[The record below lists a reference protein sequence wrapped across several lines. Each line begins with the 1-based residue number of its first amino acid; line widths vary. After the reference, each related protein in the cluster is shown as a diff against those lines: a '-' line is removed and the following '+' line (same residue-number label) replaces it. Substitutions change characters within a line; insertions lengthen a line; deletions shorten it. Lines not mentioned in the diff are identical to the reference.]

1 MSWEWI
7 YLILAII
14 FEIIW
19 GFTLKSTEGF
29 TKFIPSVVTITACGV
44 QLYFVSLC
52 VKLLPI
58 AIVYPIFTGLGG
70 VGVAVFSFVFY
81 KEKLSL
87 IQILC
92 ILIVLVGSVGL
103 KLTEVQ

>member
-29 TKFIPSVVTITACGV
+29 TKFIPSVITITACGAG
-44 QLYFVSLC
+44 LYFISLS
-52 VKLLPI
+52 VKFLPI

-70 VGVAVFSFVFY
+70 VGVAVCSFLFD
-81 KEKLSL
+81 KEKLSS
-87 IQILC
+87 IQIFG

-103 KLTEVQ
+103 KLAEIQ